1 MENFPQMEK
10 KTDYLNN
17 SRDSM
22 YPRLWRVASREIQ
35 SSSQKWLRG
44 NSSLYLH
51 LSENGEEIHFIIYHR
66 FTSNFSY
73 VAIFSFGFPGGSVV
87 KNSSVN
93 AGDMGSIPRLGRSP
107 GEGNGNQFQYSCLG
121 NPMDRGAWQ
130 ATSTAELGHDWA
142 RTHAQTREG
151 KEGQRWILQTQLT
164 MESVV

>member
-121 NPMDRGAWQ
+121 NPMDRGGWQ
-130 ATSTAELGHDWA
+130 PTVHGVTKRVRHN
-142 RTHAQTREG
+142 
-151 KEGQRWILQTQLT
+151 
-164 MESVV
+164 